1 MVILSA
7 NGIQYLIDRKFFYCW
22 CKSETN
28 NKNIRQFELR
38 WIMTKDIVILLAKNE
53 KEEEN
58 M

>member
-1 MVILSA
+1 VRQITKTL
-7 NGIQYLIDRKFFYCW
+7 G
-22 CKSETN
+22 
-28 NKNIRQFELR
+28 QFELT